1 MSNERNGK
9 RSKVAQLIEEYDLSE
24 IGEELEHRW
33 TRTEDRSSLRDLAD
47 YFNRQLL
54 RAVLDSVETEPLD
67 GGIDNVYRH
76 LRDDEVTSG
85 VRQETRARLKQRGV
99 DVDTLENSFVS
110 YQAIRT
116 YLREY
121 RNATP
126 PDNST
131 TPKSHRE
138 RKRTTIQQL
147 VSRLV
152 TVTEGSLTELKN
164 AGHLTIGDFD
174 VLVTVRVHCA
184 SCDTRVPVSE
194 LLRQGSCQ
202 CPAEPPSQ
210 P

>member
-1 MSNERNGK
+1 MSNKRNDK
-9 RSKVAQLIEEYDLSE
+9 RSKVARLIEEHELSG
-24 IGEELEHRW
+24 IGEELEDRW
-33 TRTEDRSSLRDLAD
+33 TRMEDRSSLRDLAD

-67 GGIDNVYRH
+67 GGVDNVYRH
-76 LRDDEVTSG
+76 LRDDDVTSG
-85 VRQETRARLKQRGV
+85 VRQETRARLEQRGV
-99 DVDTLENSFVS
+99 DVNTLENNFVS

-126 PDNST
+126 PNNST
-131 TPKSHRE
+131 TPKTHRE

-174 VLVTVRVHCA
+174 VLVTVRIHCA
-184 SCDTRVPVSE
+184 DCDTRVPVSK
-194 LLRQGSCQ
+194 LLRQGGCQ
-202 CPAEPPSQ
+202 CTAGPPSQ